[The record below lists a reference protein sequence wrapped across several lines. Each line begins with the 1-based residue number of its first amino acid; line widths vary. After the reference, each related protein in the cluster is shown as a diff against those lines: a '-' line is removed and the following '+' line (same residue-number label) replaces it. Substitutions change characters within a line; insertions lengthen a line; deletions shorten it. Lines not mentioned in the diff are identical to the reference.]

1 MKKFIWAIAVCFLFS
16 GILFTS
22 CNTPSQKV
30 ENAEANV
37 EAAQKDLEKAQQEYL
52 ADVENYRRQ
61 TALKI
66 QANNKSISDFNAS
79 VEAEKAEVKAAYKI
93 KIAELEKKN
102 NDLQLKLDGYKADS
116 KDKWET
122 FKMEFNRDMDQLGT
136 ALRDLTTRNN

>member
-1 MKKFIWAIAVCFLFS
+1 MKKFIWPIAVSFLFS

-22 CNTPSQKV
+22 CNSPSQKV

-79 VEAEKAEVKAAYKI
+79 VEAEKAEVKAAYKM
-93 KIAELEKKN
+93 KVAELEKKN
-102 NDLQLKLDGYKADS
+102 NDLQLKLDGYKAEN
-116 KDKWET
+116 KDKWEA

-136 ALRDLTTRNN
+136 ALKDLTVRNN